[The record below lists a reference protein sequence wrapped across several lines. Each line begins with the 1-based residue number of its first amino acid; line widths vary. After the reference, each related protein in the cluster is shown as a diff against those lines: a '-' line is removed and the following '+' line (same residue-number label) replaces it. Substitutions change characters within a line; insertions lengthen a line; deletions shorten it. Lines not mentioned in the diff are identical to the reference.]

1 MNHNFIVQGI
11 MSSTG
16 VMVFQGTQNYL
27 PRVGEEIRIYSSIYV
42 VDKIR
47 YIVQEGTHNG
57 VLVQMF
63 LSLVN

>member
-1 MNHNFIVQGI
+1 

-16 VMVFQGTQNYL
+16 TMVFQGSQNYL

-47 YIVQEGTHNG
+47 YVVQEGTHNG